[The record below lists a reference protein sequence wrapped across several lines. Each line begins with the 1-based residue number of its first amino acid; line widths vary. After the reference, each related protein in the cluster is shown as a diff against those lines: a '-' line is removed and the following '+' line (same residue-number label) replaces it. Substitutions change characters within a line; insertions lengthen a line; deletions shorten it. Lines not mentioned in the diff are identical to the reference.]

1 MEYIILFLQIVKH
14 QVGVSASE
22 TQLRNP
28 KPGKQA
34 DYLWCDTTTELLTM
48 VSVNLFRPS
57 GG

>member
-1 MEYIILFLQIVKH
+1 MFLQIVKH

-22 TQLRNP
+22 AQLRNP

-34 DYLWCDTTTELLTM
+34 DNLWCDTTTELLTM
-48 VSVNLFRPS
+48 DGVSVNLFRPS